1 MSGGRVTLER
11 HGDVARLTFDHPAAY
26 NALDW
31 TMWRE
36 LADHCTTL
44 AGDRAVRVVTF
55 RGAGGKAFV
64 SGTDISGFLDFETAE
79 QGIAYEREVGT
90 YVETIEALPQPTV
103 ALIEGWAVGGG
114 LAIAFACDFR
124 IATAG
129 SRFGSPIGRT
139 IGNCLAAR
147 SYARILAHVGPA
159 ITKRMLLLGEI
170 LTAEE
175 LNHLSLITDVVAADE
190 MDAAADTLCARLAEN
205 APLTTAATKE
215 AIRRIIYADLPDI
228 DDLIGRVY
236 ASHDFR
242 NGVRNF
248 LAKRKAVWTGD

>member
-1 MSGGRVTLER
+1 MNGGRVRLDR
-11 HGDVARLTFDHPAAY
+11 AGAVARLTFDNPAAY

-31 TMWRE
+31 PMWRE
-36 LADHCTTL
+36 LAEHCTTL
-44 AGDRAVRVVTF
+44 ADDRDVRVVTF

-79 QGIAYEREVGT
+79 QGVAYEREVGA
-90 YVETIEALPQPTV
+90 YVETIEALPQATV
-103 ALIEGWAVGGG
+103 AVIEGWAVGGG

-124 IATAG
+124 IATTG

-159 ITKRMLLLGEI
+159 ITKRMLMLGEI
-170 LTAEE
+170 LPVEE
-175 LNHLSLITDVVAADE
+175 LRHLSLVTDVVDPSAID
-190 MDAAADTLCARLAEN
+190 DAADTLCARLAEN
-205 APLTTAATKE
+205 APLTTAASKE
-215 AIRRIIYADLPDI
+215 AIRRLIYADLPDI

-236 ASHDFR
+236 ASADFR
-242 NGVRNF
+242 NGVRAF
-248 LAKRKAVWTGD
+248 LAKRKPVWTGE